1 MSWAGI
7 PKDMLGSA
15 MVTNVGSL
23 GLEEAYVPLVPYS
36 KVPLLVA
43 VGALKRVAV
52 VREGDR
58 IEPATIMKLYATFD
72 HRILD
77 GAHAA
82 KMATTLKTMFADP
95 WTHFGGATKPAEE
108 APGSPKAAQV

>member
-1 MSWAGI
+1 F
-7 PKDMLGSA
+7 GSM

-36 KVPLLVA
+36 KVPLLIA
-43 VGALKRVAV
+43 MGATARELRPG
-52 VREGDR
+52 EGDKIR
-58 IEPATIMKLYATFD
+58 VVNTIRLCATFD

-82 KMATTLKTMFADP
+82 KMAKIVRWSFRCP
-95 WTHFGGATKPAEE
+95 EE
-108 APGSPKAAQV
+108 AFGPIPAQAQITADEPAKESAK